1 MAKINVLSK
10 QIAELIAAGEVV
22 ERPASVVK
30 ELVEN
35 SIDANSKKI
44 EIEIKNGGKDFIRVT
59 DDGCGIE
66 KEDIKNA
73 FLRHATSK
81 VLSKEDLNSINTLGF
96 RGEALA
102 SICAVSHVEIISCTR
117 QESEGVSYNISGST
131 PGELAPCGCPCGTT
145 IIVKDLF
152 YNTPARVKFLKKDVS
167 ESNAI
172 AALLDKIAL
181 SHPEISFKLI
191 RDGKETLNTPGDG
204 KIDSCIYSV
213 YGKEFFKNLIKVEY
227 EMNNIKIN
235 GYISKANFG
244 RPNRNM
250 QHFFINGRYV
260 KCRTAMVALEQAFKG
275 SIMIGKF
282 PSCVLYINISPN
294 AVDVNIHPTKLE
306 IRFINEKPLFEAVY
320 NCAKD
325 YLFKSKNHEK
335 INLGF
340 KSDDLKNL
348 TFNPNKIKKQED
360 LVFAKQNNK
369 SENLFL
375 KPQGDETKNLNFKR
389 QNDEP
394 NNLIFKKQ
402 SKKLENL
409 NIKELEV
416 NDVKEDEKV
425 KDNCAEKVDLTIQN
439 KEYDNYI
446 EGWYLNNNSKKNAEY
461 KKDEENL
468 LDDSSKNELEKQYK
482 DKYKTKE
489 NGLFNQTKV
498 DEEPSVYARFIGE
511 VFNTYILVEL
521 ENDLMLIDKHA
532 AHEALIYNNLKEN
545 RSNPDIQVLLAPIS
559 INLEKTEYSA
569 IIENKNLLYDLGFEV
584 EDFGNGTVIVRGIPT
599 IIDIKDAKDCIIE
612 IASHI
617 LDGKTNLTPER
628 INRIYYTVA
637 CKAAVK
643 GGNILDNIEL
653 ISIATKT
660 LNNPEVDHCPHGRP
674 ISFSIKKS
682 EIERK
687 FGRS

>member
-35 SIDANSKKI
+35 SIDANSTQI

-81 VLSKEDLNSINTLGF
+81 VFSKEDLNSINTLGF

-102 SICAVSHVEIISCTR
+102 SICAVSHVEIISCTKKA
-117 QESEGVSYNISGST
+117 SEGVAYNISGST
-131 PGELAPCGCPCGTT
+131 PGEIQPCGCPYGTT

-167 ESNAI
+167 EANSI

-227 EMNNIKIN
+227 EMNNIKIS

-282 PSCVLYINISPN
+282 PSCVLYININPE

-325 YLFKSKNHEK
+325 YLFKNKNHEK
-335 INLGF
+335 IQLGF
-340 KSDDLKNL
+340 KDSDLKNL
-348 TFNPNKIKKQED
+348 KFNDTKIKDHKELNCKTLNTLTEEKLKKISIKPAELNDASED
-360 LVFAKQNNK
+360 
-369 SENLFL
+369 
-375 KPQGDETKNLNFKR
+375 
-389 QNDEP
+389 
-394 NNLIFKKQ
+394 
-402 SKKLENL
+402 KKLKDLNL
-409 NIKELEV
+409 
-416 NDVKEDEKV
+416 VK
-425 KDNCAEKVDLTIQN
+425 NNFTIQN

-446 EGWYLNNNSKKNAEY
+446 EGWYLNNNLKKDTEY
-461 KKDEENL
+461 KDEEKAL
-468 LDDSSKNELEKQYK
+468 EDSSKNELEKQYK
-482 DKYKTKE
+482 SKYNTKE
-489 NGLFNQTKV
+489 NGLFEQTAVKQQQEV
-498 DEEPSVYARFIGE
+498 NARFIGE

-521 ENDLMLIDKHA
+521 ESELMLIDKHA

-599 IIDIKDAKDCIIE
+599 VLDIKYAKDCIIE

-643 GGNILDNIEL
+643 GGDILDNIEL
-653 ISIATKT
+653 ISIATKA

-674 ISFSIKKS
+674 ISFSVKKS
-682 EIERK
+682 EIEKK
-687 FGRS
+687 FGRL